1 METMYLSSRSPS
13 INTVRWVYDDDLLF
27 LATWPE
33 HYPPEVYITFRV
45 ELSVRTDQR
54 RILTSTCPIHFV
66 HVPSFSRCHSSLIHF
81 SLFVY
86 IFDSFWYLHP
96 YFLSYSYN
104 LNSEKHQNTEQ
115 WCTNPTIHL
124 SRPSSPV
131 GQRRARLW
139 RRGLTISIT
148 RCVRILC
155 KSGKEGNVCHSW

>member
-1 METMYLSSRSPS
+1 MARTLSARSVYHLSSRAFGANRSTTHF
-13 INTVRWVYDDDLLF
+13 NL
-27 LATWPE
+27 
-33 HYPPEVYITFRV
+33 H
-45 ELSVRTDQR
+45 LSHP
-54 RILTSTCPIHFV
+54 LCPRSF
-66 HVPSFSRCHSSLIHF
+66 FSRCHSSLIHF

-155 KSGKEGNVCHSW
+155 KSGKEGNVCHS